1 MEATLDQFET
11 TAESTASPK
20 ETMGFFDAMLRDDEV
35 IDDMV
40 CDTTNLTGTIQR
52 LLAIATAGLLLYGL
66 ALGTILQMAQSME
79 ILGFAVTGTP
89 IIWMPLTLAGAFLLA
104 IAICLPS
111 FYFYTQLSG
120 LDASFRM
127 ITAQSLR
134 VQARTS
140 LVLLGVL
147 PFYLA
152 WGLST
157 FLGFELLATEI
168 EFVIFAGFIL
178 PFSIGLVGLASV
190 YASFR
195 RLVKRL
201 PITHPR
207 RGNIMLRLVLCW
219 GAVMIAV
226 TPVAMFRIG
235 EYLSTVI

>member
-89 IIWMPLTLAGAFLLA
+89 IIWMPLTLASAFLLA

-111 FYFYTQLSG
+111 FYFYTQLAG
-120 LDASFRM
+120 LDASFRL

-140 LVLLGVL
+140 VILLGLL
-147 PFYLA
+147 PFYVA
-152 WGLST
+152 WGLSP
-157 FLGFELLATEI
+157 FLGIDFLAAELHLVLA
-168 EFVIFAGFIL
+168 AGLAL
-178 PFSIGLVGLASV
+178 PFLVGLAGLISI
-190 YASFR
+190 YRSFR

-207 RGNIMLRLVLCW
+207 RSGVVLRLVLCW
-219 GAVMIAV
+219 GAVMICVA
-226 TPVAMFRIG
+226 PVAMLRIG
-235 EYLSTVI
+235 QFLSGVI